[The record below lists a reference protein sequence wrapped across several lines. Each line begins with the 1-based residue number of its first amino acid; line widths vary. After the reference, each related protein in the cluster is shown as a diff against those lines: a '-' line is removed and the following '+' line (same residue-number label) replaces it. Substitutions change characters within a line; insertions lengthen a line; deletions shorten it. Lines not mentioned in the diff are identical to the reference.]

1 MAQKKDQKTGKW
13 YYYGSYLQKDGKRVQ
28 YKKRGFSTER
38 KARIAEEEFREEIEN
53 TKEKILFNDL
63 IDKYEEYTDGRI
75 KESSHNKH
83 HSILKKW
90 RNRFGDV
97 YVQDLKED
105 ELQSFVDELD
115 KNYSKRYVE
124 KIYYDASAVFNFGV
138 KKKLIQFNPLVDVE
152 KNERPN
158 EAKKEMLFWEPDDF
172 DKFIVNVDDIMWK
185 TLFSTL
191 YLMGCRKG
199 ECIAL
204 TWKDIDFKDK
214 TMNINKTSGAKERN
228 KKVKYTTPKTNNS
241 YRIITIPNS
250 LVRLLKEWKEV
261 ESTFSGFSED
271 SFVFG
276 NDLPM
281 PAETI
286 RRNFD
291 KYTKLTNLK
300 LRKEEHIPRIRVHDL
315 RHSHASYLINNMSN
329 GFTDYDIAKRLGD
342 TLETLHNTYA
352 HWFKTKDSKI
362 IHFMNTDINFDKKIE
377 NTIRT

>member
-1 MAQKKDQKTGKW
+1 MAQKLDKKTKKW
-13 YYYGSYLQKDGKRVQ
+13 YYYGSYVKNGKKIQ

-38 KARIAEEEFREEIEN
+38 KARIAEEEFRNEIET
-53 TKEKILFNDL
+53 TKDKILFNDL
-63 IDKYEEYTDGRI
+63 IDEYERFTDGRI

-90 RNRFGDV
+90 RSRFGKV
-97 YVQDLKED
+97 YVQDLKEN

-115 KNYSKRYVE
+115 KRYAKRYVE
-124 KIYYDASAVFNFGV
+124 KIFYDASAVFNFGV
-138 KKKLIQFNPLVDVE
+138 KKKLIEFNPLKDIE

-158 EAKKEMLFWEPDDF
+158 EMKKEMLFWEPDEF
-172 DKFIVNVDDIMWK
+172 EKFIGNVDDIMWK

-204 TWKDIDFKDK
+204 TWKDIDLNKK
-214 TMNINKTSGAKERN
+214 TMDIHKTSGAKERN
-228 KKVKYTTPKTNNS
+228 KKVKYTTPKTDNS

-250 LVRLLKEWKEV
+250 LIELLKEWKKV
-261 ESTFSGFSED
+261 ESTFNGFSED

-276 NDLPM
+276 NDLPL

-291 KYTKLTNLK
+291 KYTKVTNLK
-300 LRKEEHIPRIRVHDL
+300 LREEEQIPRIRLHDL
-315 RHSHASYLINNMSN
+315 RHSHASYLINNMEK

-342 TLETLHNTYA
+342 TLETLHKTYA
-352 HWFKTKDSKI
+352 HWFKQKDAKI
-362 IHFMNTDINFDKKIE
+362 IDFMNTDLS
-377 NTIRT
+377 